1 MWTELSL
8 LVGRLSHIT
17 FNDCR
22 WGEREERDPS
32 DHVCH
37 LVNVSPFILH
47 LLITHKLIG
56 KIIRALLPA
65 SADDDL

>member
-17 FNDCR
+17 FNDCC
-22 WGEREERDPS
+22 WGERGEGSS

-47 LLITHKLIG
+47 LLITHKLRG